1 MTKVK
6 LERWKNYD
14 YVVNMKD
21 EFNRDIRITWLG
33 AKLNKPTVV
42 AVEQNVYD
50 YLTHYTT
57 TFESGELV
65 VSKDQENY
73 EEVKSRIL
81 DVEAYEAN
89 AKSKEE
95 LIDLLK
101 KANLKKLE
109 AELNKI
115 TDNTA
120 KMFTYSVFQDIKE
133 ELVGSKIDIVE
144 KWFGPNDDE

>member
-1 MTKVK
+1 MAKIK

-21 EFNRDIRITWLG
+21 EFNRDIRITWLA

-42 AVEQNVYD
+42 SVEQNVYD

-65 VSKDQENY
+65 VAKDQENY
-73 EEVKSRIL
+73 EEVKSQIL

-133 ELVGSKIDIVE
+133 ELVGSKIELVE
-144 KWFGPNDDE
+144 KWFGINDDE